1 MQLRKLSFLTHTY
14 KNIGRYRQ
22 ILTVLFK
29 YGYEGIIDRLNLGRY
44 IEVGMRLVSR
54 GPTEPIEILNNYERL
69 RMAFE
74 ELGPTFVKMG
84 QILSTRPDLIPIDL
98 AQELSKLQDNV
109 PPFPCDDAR
118 RIIEEELRQPLEDVY
133 ARFDEEPI
141 AAASIGQVHRAALI
155 TGEEVAVK
163 VQRPG
168 IRKMIAEDLAIL
180 YHLALLLER
189 YIEELR
195 LYRPTLIVEEFA
207 RTIRREINFNVEA
220 SYAER
225 FARQFRGNPN
235 IYVPRVFRHAT
246 TERLLTME
254 YIEGIKASDIA
265 RLEAEGYDRKV
276 IASRGTDLILE
287 QVFIHGFFHADPH
300 PGNVFIL
307 PGNVICNLD
316 FGMMGH
322 LDDHY
327 RDLFSDIIIGYARR
341 DVNIIAEAVMEIVEW
356 VERPNRRAFE
366 RDLMTFMD
374 LHLYKPL
381 KELRV
386 GDIMND
392 LVDIISRHQ
401 LRLPPDIFL
410 MIKALSQVE
419 SIGLVLD
426 PDFDMTVKVRP
437 FIKRVLQEKYQP
449 RRLLKRLYGESEAF
463 LGNLKALP
471 ADLLET
477 MSLLRE
483 GKIRLAFEHRGLER
497 FIYELNRASNRLS
510 FALIIAAIIIG
521 SSLVITAD
529 IGPSL
534 FGYPVLGLLGF
545 CFAGILGVGLLIFI
559 IRSGIL

>member
-1 MQLRKLSFLTHTY
+1 MQLRKLGLLSHTY

-29 YGYEGIIDRLNLGRY
+29 YGYEGIINRLNLGRY
-44 IEVGMRLVSR
+44 IELGMRIISR
-54 GPTEPIEILNNYERL
+54 GSDEQIEIFSNYERL

-98 AQELSKLQDNV
+98 AQELAKLQDHV
-109 PPFPCDDAR
+109 PPFLFSEVR
-118 RIIEEELRQPLEDVY
+118 RIIEDELQVPLEDVY
-133 ARFDEEPI
+133 SEFAEEPI
-141 AAASIGQVHRAALI
+141 AAASIAQVHRARLVS
-155 TGEEVAVK
+155 GEEVAVK

-189 YIEELR
+189 YIEELQ

-207 RTIRREINFNVEA
+207 RTIRKEINFNVEA
-220 SYAER
+220 SYAEKY
-225 FARQFRGNPN
+225 ARQFRGNPA
-235 IYVPRVFRHAT
+235 IHVPRVFRHAS

-254 YIEGIKASDIA
+254 YIEGIKISDIT
-265 RLEAEGYDRKV
+265 RLEEEGYDRKL

-322 LDDHY
+322 LDE
-327 RDLFSDIIIGYARR
+327 RNKDLFSDIIIGYVRR
-341 DVNIIAEAVMEIVEW
+341 DISLIADAVLEIVESS
-356 VERPNRRAFE
+356 EETNRRLFE
-366 RDLMTFMD
+366 RDLMTFME

-381 KELRV
+381 KEIRIK
-386 GDIMND
+386 DIMYD

-410 MIKALSQVE
+410 MMKALSQME

-426 PDFDMTVKVRP
+426 PDFDMAQKARP
-437 FIKRVLQEKYQP
+437 FIKRVLQAKYQP
-449 RRLLKRLYGESEAF
+449 KKIIKNLYDETETVLRYLTNLPGDLHELIAQLKR
-463 LGNLKALP
+463 
-471 ADLLET
+471 
-477 MSLLRE
+477 

-497 FIYELNRASNRLS
+497 TIYELNRASNRLAFS
-510 FALIIAAIIIG
+510 LIIAAIIIG
-521 SSLVITAD
+521 SSLIINSD
-529 IGPSL
+529 IGPQL
-534 FGYPVLGLLGF
+534 FGYPMLGLMGF
-545 CFAGILGVGLLIFI
+545 CFAGILGIGLLIFI
-559 IRSGIL
+559 IRSGVL

>member
-109 PPFPCDDAR
+109 PPFPFDDAR